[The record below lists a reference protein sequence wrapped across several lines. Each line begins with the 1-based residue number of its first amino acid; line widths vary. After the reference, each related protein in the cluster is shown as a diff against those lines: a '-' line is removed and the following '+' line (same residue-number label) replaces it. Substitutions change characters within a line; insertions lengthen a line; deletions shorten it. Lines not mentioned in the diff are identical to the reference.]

1 MLLGHIEYQV
11 MPFGLTNA
19 PAISQE
25 DLPRIFQALVSDVLR
40 DMLHK
45 FIFVYL
51 DDILIF
57 SETLEEHGQHVR
69 LVLQR
74 LWEDRLLLKAEKC

>member
-1 MLLGHIEYQV
+1 
-11 MPFGLTNA
+11 
-19 PAISQE
+19 
-25 DLPRIFQALVSDVLR
+25 
-40 DMLHK
+40 MLHK

-74 LWEDRLLLKAEKC
+74 LYEDRLLVKAEKC